1 MLHIPAEHPS
11 VAGHFPGNPI
21 VPGAVLLDEILAA
34 IERAHGQQAAA
45 WTVKSVKFLRPVR
58 PGDELALE
66 ITSAPDG
73 DTRFRCWIGA
83 LEAITGLVRA

>member
-1 MLHIPAEHPS
+1 MQLPAEHPS
-11 VAGHFPGNPI
+11 IAGHFPGNPI

-34 IERAHGQQAAA
+34 IERTHGQPPEA
-45 WTVKSVKFLRPVR
+45 WAVKSVKFLRPVR

-66 ITSAPDG
+66 ITANPDG